1 MNTTYRERI
10 ESTLVE
16 THREGIDSVVEWLGE
31 NHFYDAPASVTHH
44 NAFQG
49 GLAKHSWEVYC
60 QAMALWQASDHREAM
75 APESVAIAALL
86 HDVCKADNYQFDS
99 SNPYHILTLNDNR
112 AKGHGERSVRI
123 LERLGLAMSHEE
135 RMAIHWHMGEFEL
148 SSGGSEQDYEE
159 SVRIPLC
166 NLVRRADGYAAWRN
180 TWDAGAWC
188 AYFEERK
195 NQGDTRGPR
204 RQVYASTLMLVKR
217 GRYHTASGGLV
228 ELGRIVNPQAQ
239 ADNVF
244 VDHEITLRPSL
255 ERNSGEVRIA
265 VVNDDCLALARRLHA
280 TDPTDDICVLNMAS
294 SRNPGGGVWGGA
306 GAQEEYLFRCT
317 DYYRFLYQY
326 ANHFDPQVYHVQRN
340 AHHRYP
346 LDPLYGGI
354 YSHGVT
360 VFRDTEANGYA
371 LLDSPVRLNFVAVA
385 AFHFNERCDA
395 IPQPY
400 VEPTKDKIRLM
411 LRLAANNGQR
421 RLVLGA
427 FGCGAFHNEPHH
439 MAQLFRQVIHES
451 EFQGLFTSISFAVIE
466 DHNSTNNYT
475 AFRDVLEG

>member
-112 AKGHGERSVRI
+112 AKGHGGRSVRI

-166 NLVRRADGYAAWRN
+166 NLVRRADGYAARRN
-180 TWDAGAWC
+180 TWDAGAWR

-217 GRYHTASGGLV
+217 GRYHTASGGSV
-228 ELGRIVNPQAQ
+228 DLGSIVNPQAQ

-244 VDHEITLRPSL
+244 LDHEITLRPSL
-255 ERNSGEVRIA
+255 ERNSGQVRIA

-280 TDPTDDICVLNMAS
+280 TDPTDDICVLNMANS
-294 SRNPGGGVWGGA
+294 HRPGGGVWGGA

-326 ANHFDPQVYHVQRN
+326 ANNFDQRN
-340 AHHRYP
+340 ARHHYP
-346 LDPLYGGI
+346 LDPLYGGV

-395 IPQPY
+395 IPQSY

>member
-60 QAMALWQASDHREAM
+60 QAMALRQASDHREAM

-180 TWDAGAWC
+180 TWDAGAWR

-195 NQGDTRGPR
+195 KQGDTRGPR

-326 ANHFDPQVYHVQRN
+326 ANNFDPQVYHVQRN

>member
-1 MNTTYRERI
+1 
-10 ESTLVE
+10 
-16 THREGIDSVVEWLGE
+16 
-31 NHFYDAPASVTHH
+31 
-44 NAFQG
+44 
-49 GLAKHSWEVYC
+49 
-60 QAMALWQASDHREAM
+60 
-75 APESVAIAALL
+75 
-86 HDVCKADNYQFDS
+86 
-99 SNPYHILTLNDNR
+99 
-112 AKGHGERSVRI
+112 
-123 LERLGLAMSHEE
+123 
-135 RMAIHWHMGEFEL
+135 
-148 SSGGSEQDYEE
+148 
-159 SVRIPLC
+159 
-166 NLVRRADGYAAWRN
+166 
-180 TWDAGAWC
+180 
-188 AYFEERK
+188 
-195 NQGDTRGPR
+195 
-204 RQVYASTLMLVKR
+204 MLVKR

-239 ADNVF
+239 ADNIF
-244 VDHEITLRPSL
+244 VDREITLRPSL

-294 SRNPGGGVWGGA
+294 SHNPGGGVWGGA

-346 LDPLYGGI
+346 LAPLYGGV

-385 AFHFNERCDA
+385 AFYFNERCDA

>member
-60 QAMALWQASDHREAM
+60 QAMALRQASDHREAM

-148 SSGGSEQDYEE
+148 SLGGSEQDYEE

-180 TWDAGAWC
+180 TWDAGAWR

-346 LDPLYGGI
+346 LDPLYGGV

>member
-1 MNTTYRERI
+1 
-10 ESTLVE
+10 
-16 THREGIDSVVEWLGE
+16 
-31 NHFYDAPASVTHH
+31 
-44 NAFQG
+44 
-49 GLAKHSWEVYC
+49 
-60 QAMALWQASDHREAM
+60 
-75 APESVAIAALL
+75 
-86 HDVCKADNYQFDS
+86 
-99 SNPYHILTLNDNR
+99 
-112 AKGHGERSVRI
+112 
-123 LERLGLAMSHEE
+123 
-135 RMAIHWHMGEFEL
+135 
-148 SSGGSEQDYEE
+148 
-159 SVRIPLC
+159 
-166 NLVRRADGYAAWRN
+166 
-180 TWDAGAWC
+180 
-188 AYFEERK
+188 
-195 NQGDTRGPR
+195 
-204 RQVYASTLMLVKR
+204 MLVKR

-244 VDHEITLRPSL
+244 VDREITLRPSL

-326 ANHFDPQVYHVQRN
+326 ANHFAPRAYHVQRN

>member
-31 NHFYDAPASVTHH
+31 NHFYDAPASAAHH

-180 TWDAGAWC
+180 TWDAGAWR

-228 ELGRIVNPQAQ
+228 ELGRIINPQAQ

-280 TDPTDDICVLNMAS
+280 TDPTDDICVLNMANS
-294 SRNPGGGVWGGA
+294 HRPGGGVWGGA

-326 ANHFDPQVYHVQRN
+326 ANNFDPQVYHVQRN

>member
-60 QAMALWQASDHREAM
+60 QAMALRQASDHREAM

-180 TWDAGAWC
+180 TWDAGAWR

-280 TDPTDDICVLNMAS
+280 TDPTDDICVLNMAN

-326 ANHFDPQVYHVQRN
+326 ANHFAPRAYHVQRN

-346 LDPLYGGI
+346 LAPLYGGI

-439 MAQLFRQVIHES
+439 MAQLFRQVINES

>member
-31 NHFYDAPASVTHH
+31 NHFYDAPASAAHH

-180 TWDAGAWC
+180 TWDAGAWR

-244 VDHEITLRPSL
+244 LDHEITLRPSL

-326 ANHFDPQVYHVQRN
+326 ANNFDPQAYHVQRN

-346 LDPLYGGI
+346 LDPLYGGV

>member
-60 QAMALWQASDHREAM
+60 QAMALRQASDHREAM

-99 SNPYHILTLNDNR
+99 SNPYRIHPLNDNR

-180 TWDAGAWC
+180 TWDAGAWR

-228 ELGRIVNPQAQ
+228 ELGRIINPQAQ

-244 VDHEITLRPSL
+244 VDREITLRPSL

-326 ANHFDPQVYHVQRN
+326 ANNFDPQVYHVQRN

-346 LDPLYGGI
+346 LAPLYGGI

>member
-180 TWDAGAWC
+180 TWDAGAWR

-228 ELGRIVNPQAQ
+228 ELGRIINPQAQ

-326 ANHFDPQVYHVQRN
+326 ANNFDPQVYHVQRN

>member
-60 QAMALWQASDHREAM
+60 QAMALRQASDHREAM

-180 TWDAGAWC
+180 TWDAGAWR

-326 ANHFDPQVYHVQRN
+326 ANHFDPQAYHVQRN

-346 LDPLYGGI
+346 LAPLYGGI

-451 EFQGLFTSISFAVIE
+451 EFQGLFTSISFSVIE

>member
-180 TWDAGAWC
+180 TWDAGAWR

-228 ELGRIVNPQAQ
+228 KLGRIINPQAQ

-294 SRNPGGGVWGGA
+294 SSNPGGGVWGGA

-346 LDPLYGGI
+346 LAPLYGGI

-385 AFHFNERCDA
+385 AFPFNERCDA

-451 EFQGLFTSISFAVIE
+451 EFQGLFTSISFSVIE

>member
-99 SNPYHILTLNDNR
+99 SNPYHIQTLNDNR

-148 SSGGSEQDYEE
+148 SLGGSEQDYEE

-180 TWDAGAWC
+180 TWDAGAWR

-195 NQGDTRGPR
+195 KQGDTRGPR

-217 GRYHTASGGLV
+217 GRYHIASGGSV
-228 ELGRIVNPQAQ
+228 DLGRIVNPQAQ

-244 VDHEITLRPSL
+244 VDREITLRTSL

-280 TDPTDDICVLNMAS
+280 TDPTDDICVLNMANS
-294 SRNPGGGVWGGA
+294 HRPGGGVWGGA

-326 ANHFDPQVYHVQRN
+326 ANNFDPQ
-340 AHHRYP
+340 AYP
-346 LDPLYGGI
+346 TLYT
-354 YSHGVT
+354 H
-360 VFRDTEANGYA
+360 
-371 LLDSPVRLNFVAVA
+371 L
-385 AFHFNERCDA
+385 
-395 IPQPY
+395 
-400 VEPTKDKIRLM
+400 
-411 LRLAANNGQR
+411 
-421 RLVLGA
+421 
-427 FGCGAFHNEPHH
+427 
-439 MAQLFRQVIHES
+439 
-451 EFQGLFTSISFAVIE
+451 
-466 DHNSTNNYT
+466 
-475 AFRDVLEG
+475 

>member
-180 TWDAGAWC
+180 TWDAGAWR

-326 ANHFDPQVYHVQRN
+326 ANNFDPQVYHVQRN

>member
-16 THREGIDSVVEWLGE
+16 THRESIDSVVEWLGE

-148 SSGGSEQDYEE
+148 SLGGSEQDYEE

-180 TWDAGAWC
+180 TWDAGAWR

-294 SRNPGGGVWGGA
+294 SHRPGGGVWGGA

-326 ANHFDPQVYHVQRN
+326 ANNFDPQVYHVQRN